1 MLLILGCASNL
12 VFFSERN
19 LYMPS
24 WKDVYKLYTGWRMV
38 INPSIG
44 ISHFT
49 ESLSWWWDDSIDHT
63 PSNLTMELDSQ
74 QNAWW
79 YDVICHVEHLFK
91 KGLWPGHDRW
101 FYHLAHPLKDLC
113 GPKVGVPPP
122 QKKSLWMCVME
133 PCFFWMAWHELIWG
147 QIGYCIIL
155 YPGYPYF
162 RTPLLGKNPL
172 GYSHPC
178 PSQKAIFEEFTLGSM
193 IR

>member
-1 MLLILGCASNL
+1 
-12 VFFSERN
+12 
-19 LYMPS
+19 MPS

-91 KGLWPGHDRW
+91 RACDLATIGDFITWRTPWRICVVLKWG
-101 FYHLAHPLKDLC
+101 YHP
-113 GPKVGVPPP
+113 PK
-122 QKKSLWMCVME
+122 KKFMNVCDGTMF
-133 PCFFWMAWHELIWG
+133 FFWMAWHELIWG

-178 PSQKAIFEEFTLGSM
+178 PSQKAISEEFTLGSM

>member
-1 MLLILGCASNL
+1 
-12 VFFSERN
+12 
-19 LYMPS
+19 MPS

-122 QKKSLWMCVME
+122 KKKVYECVWWNHV
-133 PCFFWMAWHELIWG
+133 FFWMAWHELIWG

-178 PSQKAIFEEFTLGSM
+178 PSQKAISEEFTLGSM